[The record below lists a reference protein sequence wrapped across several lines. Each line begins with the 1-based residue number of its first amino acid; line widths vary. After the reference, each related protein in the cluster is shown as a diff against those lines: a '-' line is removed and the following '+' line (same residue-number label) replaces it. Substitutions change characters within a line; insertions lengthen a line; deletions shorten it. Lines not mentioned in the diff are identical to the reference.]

1 MKRKKV
7 SALNLS
13 RETIL
18 NLDDVANGRHELARA
33 RGAAAIAL
41 SIAPCTNIIS
51 DCKYCTTPLDT
62 CPPVTGTVNV
72 CCAA

>member
-1 MKRKKV
+1 MNKKKV
-7 SALNLS
+7 SALRLR

-18 NLDDVANGRHELARA
+18 NLEDIMSGRPDLARA

-51 DCKYCTTPLDT
+51 DCKYCTTPLDG
-62 CPPVTGTVNV
+62 CPPVSGSVNV
-72 CCAA
+72 CCS